1 MFGFVARRL
10 AQSAGVMLG
19 ALFLAFLM
27 FRYAGDPVNQ
37 MVGADTALEQR
48 TALREQLGLNDPPPV
63 QFARYVA
70 GALRFDF
77 GVSYQHKR
85 PVSQMLA
92 EKFPATF
99 ELALLS
105 ALIALLLGIP
115 MGIFAGLHKNHP
127 FSKCLMTLSL
137 VGVSLPTFI
146 IGILLIYYVGIKLG
160 WRPIQGREG
169 VVDLGFWT
177 TSFLTVEGWRSLLLP
192 AATLGI
198 YQMTLIMRLTR
209 AEIMEVMRTD
219 YIKFARARGL
229 SESAVVYRHGLRNAL
244 LPVVTIAGLQFG
256 FIIAFSVV
264 TESVFT
270 WPGIG
275 QMFLHAVGNV
285 DIPVMAAYL
294 ALVAF
299 LFVVINLATD
309 ILCYALDPR
318 LRAEKQK
325 AAPS

>member
-1 MFGFVARRL
+1 MFWFIVRRI

-19 ALFLAFLM
+19 VLFLAFLM

-37 MVGADTALEQR
+37 MVGVETSLEQR
-48 TALREQLGLNDPPPV
+48 EHLREQLGLNDPALV
-63 QFARYVA
+63 QFARYLKGTVQ
-70 GALRFDF
+70 FDF
-77 GVSYQHKR
+77 GISYQHKR
-85 PVSQMLA
+85 PVVEMLA
-92 EKFPATF
+92 ERFPATF

-105 ALIALLLGIP
+105 AAIALLLGIP
-115 MGIFAGLHKNHP
+115 MGIFAGLYKNHP
-127 FSKCLMTLSL
+127 FSKFLMTASL

-146 IGILLIYYVGIKLG
+146 IGILLIYFVGIQLG

-192 AATLGI
+192 ATTLGI

-229 SESAVVYRHGLRNAL
+229 REFAVVCRHGLRNAL
-244 LPVVTIAGLQFG
+244 MPVITIAGLQFG

-299 LFVVINLATD
+299 LFVIVNLATD
-309 ILCYALDPR
+309 ILCYTLDPR
-318 LRAEKQK
+318 LRVEKRR
-325 AAPS
+325 AVF